1 MADAPSMNMT
11 CGVCHKP
18 TTRATST
25 VVPRMRRI
33 SDGKRAGQLEPTGD
47 TTRYC
52 ATCLEAAKR

>member
-1 MADAPSMNMT
+1 MNMT